1 MVATCTNATTSANGC
16 TALFDPEAPA
26 DIPATVDVTYTYK
39 RARRAGQTMVEF
51 SVVAVLTAITLLFVV
66 EIGRTVLVYTAVANA
81 ARAGVR
87 YAVVHGSSRST
98 GRTVDSASR
107 AGQQPRAS
115 RDGGEELRER
125 RLVNHQPSGGYRNLS
140 GRFQCSRAVRNCQCR
155 LSVRSIDHILFEDA
169 AARQRLTGDHR
180 ILRSAAH
187 TFGRREGQA
196 VILVVVAMSILLIG
210 ALGLAIDGGQM
221 YAHRQMAQ
229 AAADAAA
236 QAGIMSIFDGT
247 NATSGHPFGTGTPPI
262 ASSVCTTTDA
272 RTPCVYAR
280 NNGFGG
286 TSADTVTLS
295 FPATV
300 SGVTLSSGNV
310 PAFAVTVQRTLKTG
324 LIRFIGAGATSTITA
339 KATAG
344 LVGAVSPSCV
354 YALDPSAQNA
364 FQATNGATVALN
376 GCAIAVNSTNN
387 DALTVNGGSTVTA
400 SAISVVGGDVISG
413 GSSITPA
420 ATNGVPRPPIRWP
433 HCRRRRWAPATIPTI
448 APAME
453 PGRSPPESIA
463 AESTSPTAPR
473 LHSRQGL
480 TLLMA
485 ARSHWLAEPP
495 TPAAE

>member
-1 MVATCTNATTSANGC
+1 M
-16 TALFDPEAPA
+16 
-26 DIPATVDVTYTYK
+26 
-39 RARRAGQTMVEF
+39 
-51 SVVAVLTAITLLFVV
+51 
-66 EIGRTVLVYTAVANA
+66 
-81 ARAGVR
+81 
-87 YAVVHGSSRST
+87 
-98 GRTVDSASR
+98 
-107 AGQQPRAS
+107 
-115 RDGGEELRER
+115 
-125 RLVNHQPSGGYRNLS
+125 
-140 GRFQCSRAVRNCQCR
+140 
-155 LSVRSIDHILFEDA
+155 
-169 AARQRLTGDHR
+169 
-180 ILRSAAH
+180 RSAAH

-247 NATSGHPFGTGTPPI
+247 NATSAHPFGTGTPPI
-262 ASSVCTTTDA
+262 ASSVCTTADA

-310 PAFAVTVQRTLKTG
+310 PAFAVTVQRTLETG

-376 GCAIAVNSTNN
+376 GCGIAVDSSNS
-387 DALTVNGGSTVTA
+387 DAVTVSGASTVTA
-400 SAISVVGGDVISG
+400 SAISIVGGDVISG
-413 GSSITPA
+413 GGSMTPA
-420 ATNGVPRPPIRWP
+420 
-433 HCRRRRWAPATIPTI
+433 PTT
-448 APAME
+448 
-453 PGRSPPESIA
+453 GA
-463 AESTSPTAPR
+463 ASVADPFASLPSPTVGACNYTNYSPGYGTWALTPGVYCGGINISNGATATFAAGTYIINGGALSLVGGTTDTGSGVMFYLTGTNATYGSVNISNGANVTFSGPTSGPYMGVVFYQDR
-473 LHSRQGL
+473 TITSSVNATFSGGVAMKVTGTLYFPTTSVLFSNGSSVSNVYTAIVAKQVSFTGGTSLQYDSTGMKTGL
-480 TLLMA
+480 FSKAVALVQ
-485 ARSHWLAEPP
+485 
-495 TPAAE
+495 